1 MKNLP
6 SKKKALILGAYLKFT
21 NLVLTLNPMPST
33 FNKFKLF
40 KQSIMVFVIMIFTVT
55 FISIPNAD
63 ALSDSKQI
71 VLDAWT
77 LVNEGYYDPELFDEI
92 QWKKIRQKTLQK
104 QIDTTEDAYSA
115 IEEMLKPL
123 EDPYTRV
130 LRPKDYEL
138 LKASNLGSE
147 INGVG
152 LQLGKDDENG
162 KIKVISTL
170 AGSPAEDAGIVSG
183 NYIEFVNGIPTSNL
197 GLANT
202 ASKLRGEKGTKVLVE
217 ISLEDGET
225 KEIDL
230 ERRSVDLRPVRTKR
244 LRDES
249 HTIGY
254 LRITQFSES
263 VPSKIEEALQELKE
277 KEVEGI
283 ILDLRNNSGGL
294 VSSGIAV
301 ADSFLRE
308 NLIVETKNRDGI
320 KDSIVSQK
328 NTFFDGPMV
337 TLVNKGTASAS
348 EILAGALQDNGRSAL
363 MGKNTYGKGL
373 IQSLKSLTEDSGIAI
388 TVASYLTPNGNNI
401 QGRGIIP
408 DKLLDLPEAKDFGSS
423 EDKWVKN
430 AEIYLNSIV
439 DKEGYTSEKLNT
451 GDQNNLEKDIIS
463 NEV

>member
-1 MKNLP
+1 MISTITFFNIP
-6 SKKKALILGAYLKFT
+6 SAH
-21 NLVLTLNPMPST
+21 
-33 FNKFKLF
+33 
-40 KQSIMVFVIMIFTVT
+40 
-55 FISIPNAD
+55 

-77 LVNEGYYDPELFDEI
+77 LVNEGYYDPDIFNEI
-92 QWKKIRQKTLQK
+92 NWKKIRQKTLQK
-104 QIDTTEDAYSA
+104 QIDTTEEAFSA

-138 LKASNLGSE
+138 LKTSNLGSE

-152 LQLGKDDENG
+152 LQLGEDEVNG

-183 NYIEFVNGIPTSNL
+183 NFIESVNGKLTSEL

-202 ASKLRGEKGTKVLVE
+202 ASKLRGEKGSKVLVQ
-217 ISLEDGET
+217 ISTDEGLL
-225 KEIDL
+225 KELDL

-244 LRDES
+244 LRDGS

-254 LRITQFSES
+254 LRITQFSEI
-263 VPSKIEEALQELKE
+263 VPKKIEEALQELKE

-301 ADSFLRE
+301 ADSFISE
-308 NLIVETKNRDGI
+308 GLIVETKNRDGI
-320 KDSIVSQK
+320 KDSIISQK
-328 NTFFDGPMV
+328 DTFFDGPMV

-348 EILAGALQDNGRSAL
+348 EILAGALQDNKRSSL
-363 MGKNTYGKGL
+363 MGKQTYGKGL
-373 IQSLKSLTEDSGIAI
+373 IQSLKSLNENSGIAI
-388 TVASYLTPNGNNI
+388 TVASYLTPKGNNI
-401 QGRGIIP
+401 QGRGITP
-408 DKLLDLPEAKDFGSS
+408 DQALAFEEAKDFGSS
-423 EDKWVKN
+423 EDKWVKD
-430 AEIYLNSIV
+430 AEIYLSSI
-439 DKEGYTSEKLNT
+439 
-451 GDQNNLEKDIIS
+451 LEKKANDENINDNKLYSEITPS
-463 NEV
+463 S

>member
-1 MKNLP
+1 MIIFFTTTFFNIP
-6 SKKKALILGAYLKFT
+6 SAC
-21 NLVLTLNPMPST
+21 
-33 FNKFKLF
+33 
-40 KQSIMVFVIMIFTVT
+40 
-55 FISIPNAD
+55 

-77 LVNEGYYDPELFDEI
+77 LVNEGYYDPEIFDEI

-104 QIDTTEDAYSA
+104 NIDTTEDAYTA

-138 LKASNLGSE
+138 LKSSNLGSE

-152 LQLGKDDENG
+152 LQLGVDESNG

-170 AGSPAEDAGIVSG
+170 AGSPAEDAGIASG
-183 NYIEFVNGIPTSNL
+183 FFVETVDGQSALEL

-202 ASKLRGEKGTKVLVE
+202 ASKLRGEKGSKVLVQ
-217 ISLEDGET
+217 ISTEEGET

-249 HTIGY
+249 HTLGY

-263 VPSKIEEALQELKE
+263 VPKKIEEALQELKE

-301 ADSFLRE
+301 ADSFLNE
-308 NLIVETKNRDGI
+308 KLVVETKNREGI
-320 KDSIVSQK
+320 KDSIISEK

-337 TLVNKGTASAS
+337 TIVNKGTASAS
-348 EILAGALQDNGRSAL
+348 EILAGALQDNNRSAL
-363 MGKNTYGKGL
+363 IGKQTYGKGL
-373 IQSLKSLTEDSGIAI
+373 IQSLKSLSEDSGIAI

-408 DKLLDLPEAKDFGSS
+408 DKILDFSEAKDFGNSD
-423 EDKWVKN
+423 DKWVKDS
-430 AEIYLNSIV
+430 AIYLNSLIDKV
-439 DKEGYTSEKLNT
+439 DEKSTKDVLERTNDQKEYPKNDE
-451 GDQNNLEKDIIS
+451 
-463 NEV
+463 

>member
-1 MKNLP
+1 MIIFFTTTFFCIP
-6 SKKKALILGAYLKFT
+6 SAYG
-21 NLVLTLNPMPST
+21 
-33 FNKFKLF
+33 
-40 KQSIMVFVIMIFTVT
+40 
-55 FISIPNAD
+55 
-63 ALSDSKQI
+63 LSDSKQI

-77 LVNEGYYDPELFDEI
+77 LVNEGYYDPEIFDEI

-104 QIDTTEDAYSA
+104 PIDTTEDAYSA

-138 LKASNLGSE
+138 LKSSNLGSE

-152 LQLGKDDENG
+152 LQLGVDESNG

-170 AGSPAEDAGIVSG
+170 AGSPAEDAGIASG
-183 NYIEFVNGIPTSNL
+183 FLIETVDGKSALEL

-202 ASKLRGEKGTKVLVE
+202 ASKLRGERGSKVLVQ
-217 ISLEDGET
+217 ISTEEGEV

-249 HTIGY
+249 HTLGY

-263 VPSKIEEALQELKE
+263 VPKKIEEALQELNE

-301 ADSFLRE
+301 ADSFLNE
-308 NLIVETKNRDGI
+308 KLIVETKNREGI
-320 KDSIVSQK
+320 KDSIISEK
-328 NTFFDGPMV
+328 HTFFDGPMV
-337 TLVNKGTASAS
+337 TIVNKGTASAS
-348 EILAGALQDNGRSAL
+348 EILAGALQDNKRSAL
-363 MGKNTYGKGL
+363 IGKQTYGKGL
-373 IQSLKSLTEDSGIAI
+373 IQSLKSLSEDSGIAI

-408 DKLLDLPEAKDFGSS
+408 DKILDFSEAKDFGGSD
-423 EDKWVKN
+423 DKWVKDS
-430 AEIYLNSIV
+430 EIYLNSLLDQIE
-439 DKEGYTSEKLNT
+439 DHSTNDLKEKSNAMEEYS
-451 GDQNNLEKDIIS
+451 KD
-463 NEV
+463 NE

>member
-1 MKNLP
+1 M
-6 SKKKALILGAYLKFT
+6 IL
-21 NLVLTLNPMPST
+21 
-33 FNKFKLF
+33 
-40 KQSIMVFVIMIFTVT
+40 MIFIFTT
-55 FISIPNAD
+55 ISFNVPSAL

-71 VLDAWT
+71 VLEAWT
-77 LVNEGYYDPELFDEI
+77 LVNEGFYDPEKFDEI
-92 QWKKIRQKTLQK
+92 QWKKIRQKTLQR
-104 QIDTTEDAYSA
+104 QIETSEDAYSA
-115 IEEMLKPL
+115 IEDMLKPL
-123 EDPYTRV
+123 DDPYTRV

-138 LKASNLGSE
+138 LKTSNLGSE

-152 LQLGKDDENG
+152 LQLGEDQEDG
-162 KIKVISTL
+162 RIQVISTL
-170 AGSPAEDAGIVSG
+170 AGSPAEEAGILTG
-183 NYIEFVNGIPTSNL
+183 DHIEQVDGELTSEL

-202 ASKLRGEKGTKVLVE
+202 ASKLRGEKGSKVLVK
-217 ISLEDGET
+217 ISSLDGDD

-254 LRITQFSES
+254 LRITQFSEI
-263 VPSKIEEALQELKE
+263 VPKKIEEALQELQE

-301 ADSFLRE
+301 ADSFLK
-308 NLIVETKNRDGI
+308 NALIVETKNREGI
-320 KDSIVSQK
+320 KDTILSQA

-348 EILAGALQDNGRSAL
+348 EILAGALQDNERSAL
-363 MGKNTYGKGL
+363 IGQPTYGKGL
-373 IQSLKSLTEDSGIAI
+373 IQSLKSLSEESGIAI

-408 DKLLDLPEAKDFGSS
+408 DKVLDFPEAKDFGSS

-430 AEIYLNSIV
+430 AEIYLSSFL
-439 DKEGYTSEKLNT
+439 DKEIINNENEIIENDFSEI
-451 GDQNNLEKDIIS
+451 NLVED
-463 NEV
+463 